1 MSATEAG
8 NSADAGSSSQSTPN
22 EVPAGFERWRQSL
35 ARFTG
40 MGLSDEERAE
50 RAKYDEQVKLAT
62 DWDRCEKW
70 KSELMTRSEYGSVRL
85 CASRSVSRASSNARP
100 PIISMDEMTGE
111 NNQESESLTTL
122 RPHDHLHAEATSVG
136 GMRVP
141 GVGDAVPPV

>member
-1 MSATEAG
+1 MSATDAG
-8 NSADAGSSSQSTPN
+8 NTGSSSQSKPAE

-70 KSELMTRSEYGSVRL
+70 KAELMTRSE
-85 CASRSVSRASSNARP
+85 
-100 PIISMDEMTGE
+100 
-111 NNQESESLTTL
+111 
-122 RPHDHLHAEATSVG
+122 
-136 GMRVP
+136 
-141 GVGDAVPPV
+141 

>member
-85 CASRSVSRASSNARP
+85 CAALRQQIRKQSVLERPSSDNLDGRGDRGKQQRVRIA
-100 PIISMDEMTGE
+100 
-111 NNQESESLTTL
+111 NNSKA
-122 RPHDHLHAEATSVG
+122 P
-136 GMRVP
+136 
-141 GVGDAVPPV
+141 

>member
-8 NSADAGSSSQSTPN
+8 NSGSSSRSTPN

-50 RAKYDEQVKLAT
+50 RAKHNEQVKLAT

-70 KSELMTRSEYGSVRL
+70 KAELMERSE
-85 CASRSVSRASSNARP
+85 
-100 PIISMDEMTGE
+100 
-111 NNQESESLTTL
+111 
-122 RPHDHLHAEATSVG
+122 
-136 GMRVP
+136 
-141 GVGDAVPPV
+141 

>member
-1 MSATEAG
+1 MLVARRWREDEKVGITLAVNNNSEIMSATDAG
-8 NSADAGSSSQSTPN
+8 NTGSSSQSKPAE

-70 KSELMTRSEYGSVRL
+70 KAELMTRSE
-85 CASRSVSRASSNARP
+85 
-100 PIISMDEMTGE
+100 
-111 NNQESESLTTL
+111 
-122 RPHDHLHAEATSVG
+122 
-136 GMRVP
+136 
-141 GVGDAVPPV
+141 